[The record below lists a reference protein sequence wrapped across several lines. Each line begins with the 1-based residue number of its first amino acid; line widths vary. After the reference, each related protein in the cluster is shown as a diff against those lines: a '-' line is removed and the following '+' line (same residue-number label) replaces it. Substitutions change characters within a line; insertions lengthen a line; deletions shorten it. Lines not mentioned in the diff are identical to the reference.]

1 MPVNFIWRGNA
12 SLLIHCISF
21 LSFSFRFSMFACKS
35 FDRSLLL
42 VIINNVLYTT
52 LALLIC
58 IGKACQT
65 KKETGKEKERE
76 RVWVRKETVMI
87 RLGLNIVLAVQLF
100 LVFLL
105 DICKGKPF
113 LQRIINFK
121 KNVLSFKNK
130 HVSKRGD
137 SQFYKMSQLSNI
149 WGSDFSFFC

>member
-1 MPVNFIWRGNA
+1 MKGKCLIAYPLHFFSFWDVILHPYMSILEL
-12 SLLIHCISF
+12 SLLIVIISNAFYISF
-21 LSFSFRFSMFACKS
+21 AY
-35 FDRSLLL
+35 
-42 VIINNVLYTT
+42 LYGEGMQNKQGEYT
-52 LALLIC
+52 
-58 IGKACQT
+58 
-65 KKETGKEKERE
+65 EKLM
-76 RVWVRKETVMI
+76 K
-87 RLGLNIVLAVQLF
+87 RLGRDIVLAVQLF

-149 WGSDFSFFC
+149 WGSDLSFFC